1 MGDVDHMFRALIE
14 TGEMIP
20 AFTLP
25 GSDGMPYSPWMYQQQ
40 EHLLLLIL
48 LTTSSSE
55 ARGLLKAFAREYRS
69 FREEE
74 CALLVISADTVVGNL
89 QAQEELQVPFPL
101 LADPKGEVIG
111 RYTGYAGWDAE
122 NGAVMPSIVLADRYG
137 ALFRQWVKEKEEDLV
152 GIEEILE
159 TLRYMN
165 RLCTP

>member
-1 MGDVDHMFRALIE
+1 MGDTEHAFRAFIE
-14 TGEMIP
+14 IGEIIP

-25 GSDGMPYSPWMYQQQ
+25 GSDGMPYSPWMYKQQ
-40 EHLLLLIL
+40 EHLLLFIIQS
-48 LTTSSSE
+48 TANSE

-89 QAQEELQVPFPL
+89 RAQEELQVPFPL

-122 NGAVMPSIVLADRYG
+122 NRVVMPSIVLADRYG

>member
-1 MGDVDHMFRALIE
+1 MRDTEHAFRAFIE
-14 TGEMIP
+14 IGEIIP

-40 EHLLLLIL
+40 EHLLLLIIQS
-48 LTTSSSE
+48 TANSE

-69 FREEE
+69 FREEG

-89 QAQEELQVPFPL
+89 QTQEELQVPFPL

-111 RYTGYAGWDAE
+111 QYTGWDAE
-122 NGAVMPSIVLADRYG
+122 NSVVMPSIVLADRYG